1 MKSSPPPT
9 RRQQGAALIM
19 ALLVVALA
27 TLLATSLIW
36 QQNAWLRGMETR
48 RDLAQARQLASAG
61 IDWAR
66 AVLAEDA
73 RKSRYDHLGEPWAT
87 RVPAMPAEGGEIGGA
102 ITDEQSKFNL
112 NNLVRNGRRDE
123 AELQVFRRL
132 LQLLQLPAQLASSL
146 ADWLDADDR
155 PGANGEDG
163 AEDAY
168 YLNLQPPYRAA
179 NRELTDIDNLLRVR
193 GYTADI
199 VERLRPYVSVLPGY
213 NPLNVNTA
221 GALVL
226 SAVLHDF
233 PVTEIHQ
240 VVAERE
246 RIPFLD
252 IGDFR
257 KRLANQEHIMQ
268 PGIERL
274 DTRSSHFSVAL
285 HARYGNAD
293 TRVQALLQRTAIW
306 PRIVWQKFE

>member
-1 MKSSPPPT
+1 
-9 RRQQGAALIM
+9 M

-27 TLLATSLIW
+27 TLLASSLIW

-87 RVPAMPAEGGEIGGA
+87 RVPAMPADGGEIGGA
-102 ITDEQSKFNL
+102 VTDEQSKFNL

-132 LQLLQLPAQLASSL
+132 LQLLQLPTQLAGSL
-146 ADWLDADDR
+146 ADWLDADDQ
-155 PGANGEDG
+155 PGASGEDG

-168 YLNLQPPYRAA
+168 YLSLQPAYRAA

-193 GYTADI
+193 GYTADV

-240 VVAERE
+240 IVAERE

-257 KRLANQEHIMQ
+257 KRLANPERIMQ
-268 PGIERL
+268 PSIERL

-293 TRVQALLQRTAIW
+293 ARVQALLQRTAIW